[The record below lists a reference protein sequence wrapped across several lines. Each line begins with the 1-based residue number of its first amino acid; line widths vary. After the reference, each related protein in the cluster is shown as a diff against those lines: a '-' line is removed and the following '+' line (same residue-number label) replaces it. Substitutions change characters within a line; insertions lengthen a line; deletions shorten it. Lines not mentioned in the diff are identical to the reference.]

1 MQKVC
6 FMNGG
11 RRSMALVVLLLSAMM
26 AFGDTGTKTFR
37 RVSST
42 ESLEAGLHC
51 VIACGSQSVAAGAQ
65 NGTYLS
71 GVGVTISNDVITIKD
86 NVAVFV
92 LGEGSRGWTFQ
103 NEGTGQYLVSTTA
116 KNVTYSSTAGEWTLA
131 DGTNGVALV
140 AGEAGTM
147 LYNVSSP
154 RFTTY
159 TNDPTDW
166 LIAAELYVEDGG
178 SAGLVVPKEPTV
190 SDNPTVPTASANL
203 SASSLAYYKNANGN
217 KGEALKTAMYKIIS
231 NKTNS
236 PSYDDLLELYK
247 ITDTRPD
254 GKVRDWYSNTTN
266 FTHIKD
272 KAGSYRKEG
281 DVYNREHTVPQSWGP
296 PKADIVHVVP
306 TDGYVNNRRSNYPF
320 GEVGSVTYQSNNGYS
335 KLGSCKTAGYSG
347 TVFEPNDE
355 VKGDIARIYFYMATC
370 YEGQAQGWSGGVFG
384 GTKYKP
390 FAEWTYKMM
399 MRWSKLDP
407 VDDVERARNDS
418 IAKPYVQGNRN
429 PFVDYPGLEEYI
441 WGSLT
446 DVAFSYDHYVEP
458 DNTLQYVT
466 MSFSPASV
474 TATIGEDF
482 TEPTLTTNPA
492 GLAVTYASSAPSVA
506 TVNETTGEVTL
517 VAAGVTTITAIFAG
531 NDNYNSGTASYT
543 LTVKRDGQTPTPDPT
558 PGLGHYALVTDASTL
573 AAGDRILITYINGND
588 KYVLSTKQ
596 NLNNRT
602 ATTDV
607 TVHSDGTLTP
617 GDAAQII
624 TLEKE
629 GGNYLFNVGDGYLYA
644 AGGGNCLRTE
654 QNANDNAKATI
665 SISYGDAAIVFQG
678 SSTQNIIRFNPN
690 NGNPLFSC
698 YASSSSVKDEP
709 QIYRELPIPSI
720 VLGDESAGN
729 SSIIATN
736 ASKTAN
742 VTLSG
747 RTLYKDGEWN
757 TLCLPFDVTLE
768 GSPLA
773 GATAKTLTDATMT
786 GTHITLTFGQAVT
799 TLKAGTPY
807 LIKWGSDEGEDI
819 VNPVFTGV
827 TIDSRTDRNITK
839 ADGHVSFIGY
849 YDAFTVTPSDD
860 YIYYM
865 TAGNQLKH
873 TAKERVLKACRAYFQ
888 FSDEAKSKPFV
899 LDFAEENSATG
910 IAIVGSATAKEKTG
924 DWYTINGVRIEK
936 PVRKGLYILNGQKVV
951 IK

>member
-6 FMNGG
+6 FVNGG

-26 AFGDTGTKTFR
+26 AFG
-37 RVSST
+37 
-42 ESLEAGLHC
+42 ESMP
-51 VIACGSQSVAAGAQ
+51 
-65 NGTYLS
+65 
-71 GVGVTISNDVITIKD
+71 D
-86 NVAVFV
+86 
-92 LGEGSRGWTFQ
+92 
-103 NEGTGQYLVSTTA
+103 
-116 KNVTYSSTAGEWTLA
+116 
-131 DGTNGVALV
+131 
-140 AGEAGTM
+140 
-147 LYNVSSP
+147 
-154 RFTTY
+154 
-159 TNDPTDW
+159 
-166 LIAAELYVEDGG
+166 
-178 SAGLVVPKEPTV
+178 
-190 SDNPTVPTASANL
+190 
-203 SASSLAYYKNANGN
+203 YYKNANGK
-217 KGEALKTAMYKIIS
+217 KGAALKTALCGIIY
-231 NKTNS
+231 NRTARTYN
-236 PSYDDLLELYK
+236 DLW
-247 ITDTRPD
+247 TDYYTTDVRSD
-254 GKVRDWYSNTTN
+254 GKIWDMYSNITN
-266 FTHIKD
+266 FRPGKD
-272 KAGSYRKEG
+272 QAGSYSGEG
-281 DVYNREHTVPQSWGP
+281 DVYNREHSFPKSWFGGEVPP
-296 PKADIVHVVP
+296 MYTDLNHLYP
-306 TDGYVNNRRSNYPF
+306 TDGYVNNKRSNFPF
-320 GEVGSVTYQSNNGYS
+320 GETKGESYKSANGFS
-335 KLGSCKTAGYSG
+335 KLGKCTYPGYSG

-355 VKGDIARIYFYMATC
+355 YKGDFARTYFYMVTC
-370 YEGQAQGWSGGVFG
+370 YEEKLPDWYRNNNESRPTLDGNEYPGLSSWQLAMLM
-384 GTKYKP
+384 
-390 FAEWTYKMM
+390 EWAK
-399 MRWSKLDP
+399 KDP
-407 VDDVERARNDS
+407 VSAKETNRNNAVYS
-418 IAKPYVQGNRN
+418 IQKNRN
-429 PFVDYPGLEEYI
+429 PFIDYPGLEEYI
-441 WGSLT
+441 WGSMK
-446 DVAFSYDHYVEP
+446 DVAFSYDHYVQP

-531 NDNYNSGTASYT
+531 NNTYNGGTASYT
-543 LTVKRDGQTPTPDPT
+543 LTVKSDSGQPSLAGDTLLYEGLSKYSGNDGSSDIKTNDSNLDYSKWTALTKVFEGSSGSAYANGGCLKLGSSSASGMMTTKDVSLKGNGILTFYLKQFRNDTGKLNVKVEGATADVTEFDAASAWKLCTVNLTNASGSVTITLTTSSGRVYVDEITLVKRSETPTVLDI
-558 PGLGHYALVTDASTL
+558 ALADDDS
-573 AAGDRILITYINGND
+573 
-588 KYVLSTKQ
+588 
-596 NLNNRT
+596 
-602 ATTDV
+602 
-607 TVHSDGTLTP
+607 
-617 GDAAQII
+617 QIPI
-624 TLEKE
+624 GSK
-629 GGNYLFNVGDGYLYA
+629 
-644 AGGGNCLRTE
+644 
-654 QNANDNAKATI
+654 NAD
-665 SISYGDAAIVFQG
+665 
-678 SSTQNIIRFNPN
+678 
-690 NGNPLFSC
+690 
-698 YASSSSVKDEP
+698 
-709 QIYRELPIPSI
+709 
-720 VLGDESAGN
+720 
-729 SSIIATN
+729 IIATN

-849 YDAFTVTPSDD
+849 YNAFTVTPSDD

>member
-1 MQKVC
+1 
-6 FMNGG
+6 
-11 RRSMALVVLLLSAMM
+11 MALVVLLLSAMM
-26 AFGDTGTKTFR
+26 AFG
-37 RVSST
+37 
-42 ESLEAGLHC
+42 ESMP
-51 VIACGSQSVAAGAQ
+51 
-65 NGTYLS
+65 
-71 GVGVTISNDVITIKD
+71 D
-86 NVAVFV
+86 
-92 LGEGSRGWTFQ
+92 
-103 NEGTGQYLVSTTA
+103 
-116 KNVTYSSTAGEWTLA
+116 
-131 DGTNGVALV
+131 
-140 AGEAGTM
+140 
-147 LYNVSSP
+147 
-154 RFTTY
+154 
-159 TNDPTDW
+159 
-166 LIAAELYVEDGG
+166 
-178 SAGLVVPKEPTV
+178 
-190 SDNPTVPTASANL
+190 
-203 SASSLAYYKNANGN
+203 YYKNANGK
-217 KGEALKTAMYKIIS
+217 KGAALKTALCGIIY
-231 NKTNS
+231 NHTER
-236 PSYDDLLELYK
+236 SYNDLW
-247 ITDTRPD
+247 TDYYTTDVRSD
-254 GKVRDWYSNTTN
+254 GKIWDMYSNITN
-266 FTHIKD
+266 FRPGKD
-272 KAGSYRKEG
+272 QAGSYSGEG
-281 DVYNREHTVPQSWGP
+281 DVYNREHSFPKSWFGGEVPP
-296 PKADIVHVVP
+296 MYTDLNHLYP
-306 TDGYVNNRRSNYPF
+306 TDGYVNNKRSNYPF
-320 GEVGSVTYQSNNGYS
+320 GETKGESYKSANGFS
-335 KLGSCKTAGYSG
+335 KLGKCTYPGYSG

-355 VKGDIARIYFYMATC
+355 YKGDFARTYFYMVTC
-370 YEGQAQGWSGGVFG
+370 YEEKLPDWYRNNNESRPTLDGNEYPGLSSWQLAMLM
-384 GTKYKP
+384 
-390 FAEWTYKMM
+390 EWAK
-399 MRWSKLDP
+399 KDP
-407 VDDVERARNDS
+407 VSAKETNRNNAVYS
-418 IAKPYVQGNRN
+418 IQNNRN
-429 PFVDYPGLEEYI
+429 PFIDYPGLEEYI
-441 WGSLT
+441 WGSMK
-446 DVAFSYDHYVEP
+446 DVAFSYDHYVQP

-482 TEPTLTTNPA
+482 TEPTLTTSPA

-517 VAAGVTTITAIFAG
+517 VAAGNTTITAIFGG
-531 NDNYNSGTASYT
+531 NDTYNSGTASYA

-588 KYVLSTKQ
+588 KYVLSTTQ
-596 NLNNRT
+596 NTNNRVS
-602 ATTDV
+602 TTDV
-607 TVHSDGTLTP
+607 TLHSDGTLTP
-617 GDAAQII
+617 GDKAQII
-624 TLEKE
+624 TLEKD
-629 GGNYLFNVGDGYLYA
+629 GDKYLFNVGDGYLYA
-644 AGGGNCLRTE
+644 ASSGSNYLKTKE
-654 QNANDNAKATI
+654 DADANAKATI
-665 SISYGDAAIVFQG
+665 SISNGDAAIIFQG
-678 SSTQNIIRFNPN
+678 SNTHNVIRFNSSTTP
-690 NGNPLFSC
+690 PIFSC

-720 VLGDESAGN
+720 ALGDESAGN

>member
-1 MQKVC
+1 
-6 FMNGG
+6 
-11 RRSMALVVLLLSAMM
+11 MALVVLLLSAMM
-26 AFGDTGTKTFR
+26 AFGDTDTKTFR

-458 DNTLQYVT
+458 DNSLQYVT

-517 VAAGVTTITAIFAG
+517 VAAGITTITAIFAG
-531 NDNYNSGTASYT
+531 NDTYNRGTASYT
-543 LTVKRDGQTPTPDPT
+543 LTVKSDSGQPSLAGDTLLYEGLSKYSGNDGSSEIKTNDSNLDYSKWTALTKVFEGSSGSAYANGGCLKLGSSSASGMMTTKDVSLKGNGILTFYLKQYRNDTGKLNVKVEGATADVTEFDAASAWKLCTVNLTNASGSVTITLTTSSGRVYVDEITLVKRSETPTVLDI
-558 PGLGHYALVTDASTL
+558 ALADDDS
-573 AAGDRILITYINGND
+573 
-588 KYVLSTKQ
+588 
-596 NLNNRT
+596 
-602 ATTDV
+602 
-607 TVHSDGTLTP
+607 
-617 GDAAQII
+617 QIAI
-624 TLEKE
+624 GSK
-629 GGNYLFNVGDGYLYA
+629 
-644 AGGGNCLRTE
+644 
-654 QNANDNAKATI
+654 NAD
-665 SISYGDAAIVFQG
+665 
-678 SSTQNIIRFNPN
+678 
-690 NGNPLFSC
+690 
-698 YASSSSVKDEP
+698 
-709 QIYRELPIPSI
+709 
-720 VLGDESAGN
+720 
-729 SSIIATN
+729 IIATN

-742 VTLSG
+742 VTLSD

-910 IAIVGSATAKEKTG
+910 IDIVGSATAKEKTG

>member
-1 MQKVC
+1 
-6 FMNGG
+6 MNGG

-26 AFGDTGTKTFR
+26 AFG
-37 RVSST
+37 
-42 ESLEAGLHC
+42 ESMP
-51 VIACGSQSVAAGAQ
+51 
-65 NGTYLS
+65 
-71 GVGVTISNDVITIKD
+71 D
-86 NVAVFV
+86 
-92 LGEGSRGWTFQ
+92 
-103 NEGTGQYLVSTTA
+103 
-116 KNVTYSSTAGEWTLA
+116 
-131 DGTNGVALV
+131 
-140 AGEAGTM
+140 
-147 LYNVSSP
+147 
-154 RFTTY
+154 
-159 TNDPTDW
+159 
-166 LIAAELYVEDGG
+166 
-178 SAGLVVPKEPTV
+178 
-190 SDNPTVPTASANL
+190 
-203 SASSLAYYKNANGN
+203 YYKNANGK
-217 KGEALKTAMYKIIS
+217 KGAALKTALCGIIY
-231 NKTNS
+231 NRTERTYN
-236 PSYDDLLELYK
+236 DLW
-247 ITDTRPD
+247 TDYYTTDVRSD
-254 GKVRDWYSNTTN
+254 GKIWDMYSNITN
-266 FTHIKD
+266 FRPGKD
-272 KAGSYRKEG
+272 QAGIYSGEG
-281 DVYNREHTVPQSWGP
+281 DVYNREHSFPKSWFGGEVPP
-296 PKADIVHVVP
+296 MYTDLNHLYP
-306 TDGYVNNRRSNYPF
+306 TDGYVNNKRSNYPF
-320 GEVGSVTYQSNNGYS
+320 GETKGESYKSANGFS
-335 KLGSCKTAGYSG
+335 KLGKCTYPGYSG

-355 VKGDIARIYFYMATC
+355 YKGDFARTYFYMVTC
-370 YEGQAQGWSGGVFG
+370 YEEKLPDWYRNNIESRPTLDGNEYPGLSSWQLAMLM
-384 GTKYKP
+384 
-390 FAEWTYKMM
+390 EWAK
-399 MRWSKLDP
+399 KDP
-407 VDDVERARNDS
+407 VSAKETNRNNAVYS
-418 IAKPYVQGNRN
+418 IQNNRN
-429 PFVDYPGLEEYI
+429 PFIDYPGLEEYI
-441 WGSLT
+441 WGSMK
-446 DVAFSYDHYVEP
+446 DVAFSYDHYVQP

-531 NDNYNSGTASYT
+531 NDTYNRGTASYT
-543 LTVKRDGQTPTPDPT
+543 LTVKSDSGQPSLAGDTLLYEGLSKYSGNDGSSDIKTNDSNLDYSKWTALTKVFKGSSDFAYANGGCLKLGSNSAIGMMTTKDVSLKGNGILTFYLKQYSSDTGKLNVKVEGATADVTEFTPDSEWELCTVNLTNASGSVTITLATSIKRAYLDEITLVKCTETPTVLDI
-558 PGLGHYALVTDASTL
+558 ALADDDS
-573 AAGDRILITYINGND
+573 
-588 KYVLSTKQ
+588 
-596 NLNNRT
+596 
-602 ATTDV
+602 
-607 TVHSDGTLTP
+607 
-617 GDAAQII
+617 QIPI
-624 TLEKE
+624 GSK
-629 GGNYLFNVGDGYLYA
+629 
-644 AGGGNCLRTE
+644 
-654 QNANDNAKATI
+654 NAD
-665 SISYGDAAIVFQG
+665 
-678 SSTQNIIRFNPN
+678 
-690 NGNPLFSC
+690 
-698 YASSSSVKDEP
+698 
-709 QIYRELPIPSI
+709 
-720 VLGDESAGN
+720 
-729 SSIIATN
+729 IIATN

-742 VTLSG
+742 VTLSD

-807 LIKWGSDEGEDI
+807 LIKWGSNEGEDI

>member
-1 MQKVC
+1 
-6 FMNGG
+6 MNGG

-26 AFGDTGTKTFR
+26 AFG
-37 RVSST
+37 
-42 ESLEAGLHC
+42 ESMP
-51 VIACGSQSVAAGAQ
+51 
-65 NGTYLS
+65 
-71 GVGVTISNDVITIKD
+71 D
-86 NVAVFV
+86 
-92 LGEGSRGWTFQ
+92 
-103 NEGTGQYLVSTTA
+103 
-116 KNVTYSSTAGEWTLA
+116 
-131 DGTNGVALV
+131 
-140 AGEAGTM
+140 
-147 LYNVSSP
+147 
-154 RFTTY
+154 
-159 TNDPTDW
+159 
-166 LIAAELYVEDGG
+166 
-178 SAGLVVPKEPTV
+178 
-190 SDNPTVPTASANL
+190 
-203 SASSLAYYKNANGN
+203 YYKNANGK
-217 KGEALKTAMYKIIS
+217 KGAALKTALCGIIY
-231 NKTNS
+231 NHTER
-236 PSYDDLLELYK
+236 SYNDLW
-247 ITDTRPD
+247 TDYYTTDVRSD
-254 GKVRDWYSNTTN
+254 GKIWDMYSNITN
-266 FTHIKD
+266 FRPGKD
-272 KAGSYRKEG
+272 QAGSYSGEG
-281 DVYNREHTVPQSWGP
+281 DVYNREHSFPKSWFGGEVPP
-296 PKADIVHVVP
+296 MYTDLNHLYP
-306 TDGYVNNRRSNYPF
+306 TDGYVNNKRSNYPF
-320 GEVGSVTYQSNNGYS
+320 GETKGESYKSANGFS
-335 KLGSCKTAGYSG
+335 KLGKCTYPGYSG

-355 VKGDIARIYFYMATC
+355 YKGDFARTYFYMVTC
-370 YEGQAQGWSGGVFG
+370 YEEKLPDWYRNNNESRPTLDGNEYPGLSSWQLAMLM
-384 GTKYKP
+384 
-390 FAEWTYKMM
+390 EWAK
-399 MRWSKLDP
+399 KDP
-407 VDDVERARNDS
+407 VSAKETNRNNAVYS
-418 IAKPYVQGNRN
+418 IQKNRN
-429 PFVDYPGLEEYI
+429 PFIDYPGLEEYI
-441 WGSLT
+441 WGSMK
-446 DVAFSYDHYVEP
+446 DVAFSYDHYVQP

-531 NDNYNSGTASYT
+531 NDTYNRGTASYT
-543 LTVKRDGQTPTPDPT
+543 LTVKSDSGQPSLAGDTLLYEGLSKYSGNDGSSEIKTNDSNLDYSKWTALTKVFKGSSDFAYANGGCLKLGSGSAIGMMTTDDISLKGNGILTFYLKQYSSDTGKLNVKVEGATADVTEFDAASAWKLCTVNLTNASGSVTITLTTSSGRVYVDEITLVKRSETPTVLDI
-558 PGLGHYALVTDASTL
+558 ALADDDS
-573 AAGDRILITYINGND
+573 
-588 KYVLSTKQ
+588 
-596 NLNNRT
+596 
-602 ATTDV
+602 
-607 TVHSDGTLTP
+607 
-617 GDAAQII
+617 QIPI
-624 TLEKE
+624 GSK
-629 GGNYLFNVGDGYLYA
+629 
-644 AGGGNCLRTE
+644 
-654 QNANDNAKATI
+654 NAD
-665 SISYGDAAIVFQG
+665 
-678 SSTQNIIRFNPN
+678 
-690 NGNPLFSC
+690 
-698 YASSSSVKDEP
+698 
-709 QIYRELPIPSI
+709 
-720 VLGDESAGN
+720 
-729 SSIIATN
+729 IIATN

-910 IAIVGSATAKEKTG
+910 IDIVGSATAKEKTG

>member
-26 AFGDTGTKTFR
+26 AFG
-37 RVSST
+37 
-42 ESLEAGLHC
+42 ESMP
-51 VIACGSQSVAAGAQ
+51 
-65 NGTYLS
+65 
-71 GVGVTISNDVITIKD
+71 D
-86 NVAVFV
+86 
-92 LGEGSRGWTFQ
+92 
-103 NEGTGQYLVSTTA
+103 
-116 KNVTYSSTAGEWTLA
+116 
-131 DGTNGVALV
+131 
-140 AGEAGTM
+140 
-147 LYNVSSP
+147 
-154 RFTTY
+154 
-159 TNDPTDW
+159 
-166 LIAAELYVEDGG
+166 
-178 SAGLVVPKEPTV
+178 
-190 SDNPTVPTASANL
+190 
-203 SASSLAYYKNANGN
+203 YYKNANGK
-217 KGEALKTAMYKIIS
+217 KGAALKTALCGIIY
-231 NKTNS
+231 NRTERTYN
-236 PSYDDLLELYK
+236 DLW
-247 ITDTRPD
+247 TDYYTTDVRSD
-254 GKVRDWYSNTTN
+254 GKIWDMYSNITN
-266 FTHIKD
+266 FRPGKD
-272 KAGSYRKEG
+272 QAGSYSGEG
-281 DVYNREHTVPQSWGP
+281 DVYNREHSFPKSWFGGEVKP
-296 PKADIVHVVP
+296 MYTDLNHLYP
-306 TDGYVNNRRSNYPF
+306 TDGYVNNKRGNFPF
-320 GEVGSVTYQSNNGYS
+320 GETKGESYKSANGFS
-335 KLGSCKTAGYSG
+335 KLGKCTYPGYSG

-355 VKGDIARIYFYMATC
+355 YKGDFARTYFYMVTC
-370 YEGQAQGWSGGVFG
+370 YEEKLPDWYRNNNESRPTLDGNEYPGLSSWQLAMLM
-384 GTKYKP
+384 
-390 FAEWTYKMM
+390 EWAK
-399 MRWSKLDP
+399 KDP
-407 VDDVERARNDS
+407 VSAKETNRNNAVYS
-418 IAKPYVQGNRN
+418 IQKNRN
-429 PFVDYPGLEEYI
+429 PFIDYPGLEEYI
-441 WGSLT
+441 WGSMK
-446 DVAFSYDHYVEP
+446 DVAFSYDHYVQP
-458 DNTLQYVT
+458 DNNLQYVT

-517 VAAGVTTITAIFAG
+517 VAAGITTITAIFAG

-644 AGGGNCLRTE
+644 AGGGNYLRTE

-910 IAIVGSATAKEKTG
+910 IAIVGSVTAKEKTV